1 MPDFFPPAAL
11 TPAIYAYEDSNPQY
25 AGLLKVDYT
34 ATWSTHLEVALW
46 RKNFSPISQNPL
58 DTLPHFWHHSHG
70 RTKNCTRSMD

>member
-1 MPDFFPPAAL
+1 MPDFFPSRPTL

-34 ATWSTHLEVALW
+34 AAWSTHHPEVTLW

-58 DTLPHFWHHSHG
+58 DTLWK
-70 RTKNCTRSMD
+70 RWKK